1 MAGMAPGEGGVN
13 AYGPRSRARKR
24 APTQARAALAVP
36 ALACAVLAVAGCSG
50 DRSEDPDPP
59 QPTRPVALQVK
70 TVFGARGLDAS
81 TRTELETEV
90 GDVLSRYV
98 VRAFLGDYPRENFVS
113 SFDSFT
119 GGAARHAVEDL
130 DLLTAARFA
139 DAAAVD
145 ATRLNA
151 RLSFLVD
158 DEDVVGATAGVR
170 FAFAVSQGEAEPRQF
185 TLRGRFVLVEEAGA
199 WSIFEYDVARDD
211 GAAARTGESS

>member
-1 MAGMAPGEGGVN
+1 
-13 AYGPRSRARKR
+13 
-24 APTQARAALAVP
+24 
-36 ALACAVLAVAGCSG
+36 VLAGAGCSG
-50 DRSEDPDPP
+50 EQSRDPDPP
-59 QPTRPVALQVK
+59 QPTRPVALHVQ
-70 TVFGARGLDAS
+70 TVYGARQLDAS
-81 TRTELETEV
+81 TRTQLETEV

-119 GGAARHAVEDL
+119 AGAARHAVEDL

-151 RLSFLVD
+151 RLSFLVH
-158 DEDVVGATAGVR
+158 DEDVLGATAGVR
-170 FAFAVSQGEAEPRQF
+170 FAFAASTGGGEPRLF

-211 GAAARTGESS
+211 GAAIRTGASS